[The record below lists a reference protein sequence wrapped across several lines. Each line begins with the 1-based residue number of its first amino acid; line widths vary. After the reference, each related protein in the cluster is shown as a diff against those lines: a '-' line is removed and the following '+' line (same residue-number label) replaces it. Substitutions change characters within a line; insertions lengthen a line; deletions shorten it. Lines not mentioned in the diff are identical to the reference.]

1 MFKLVILF
9 SIYRHFSF
17 LDNKS
22 ISSSISFRL
31 TMSVEYQ
38 RKRIRLKKQWAY
50 IDAALRIVQLT
61 QQSANQKYLLEAMMK
76 SDSSTFDRLLN
87 DDPTLVQCPIPVG
100 YNHFNI
106 YQIIVERATDTFIEH
121 VFTKYLLLIEQSTDG
136 GKLLIPV
143 ACERGE

>member
-1 MFKLVILF
+1 
-9 SIYRHFSF
+9 
-17 LDNKS
+17 
-22 ISSSISFRL
+22 
-31 TMSVEYQ
+31 MSVEYQ
-38 RKRIRLKKQWAY
+38 RKRTRLKKQWAY

-76 SDSSTFDRLLN
+76 SDSNTFDRLLN